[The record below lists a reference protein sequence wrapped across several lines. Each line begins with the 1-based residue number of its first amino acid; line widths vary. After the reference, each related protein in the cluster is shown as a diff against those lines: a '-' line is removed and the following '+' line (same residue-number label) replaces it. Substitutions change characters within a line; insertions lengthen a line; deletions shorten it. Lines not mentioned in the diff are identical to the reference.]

1 MSNNRGND
9 VNVNTVRIW
18 LSEDNEFKTFKT
30 EQGWTGR
37 NTPQG
42 VIIFTAQNELNPGES
57 VKFGIKTILE
67 NPVINWKAVDLEGN
81 VISSASVK
89 TQELNSDVNV
99 SINQPKST
107 GIKDESSFRFIP
119 EKPSSGSSFRVIGE
133 NFVPDNNLDFYI
145 GDDLTEK
152 IHVDNNGRILFTSKL
167 PEIKND
173 ERIEFALVDSSGN
186 EKILSI
192 RIHEVENR
200 EFGNLIK
207 LSLGNT
213 QQELSL
219 IHI

>member
-1 MSNNRGND
+1 MSVIFSIFLISSLIIISATDNVFAEEIVVKSTSFEDSTILELSNNRGND

-99 SINQPKST
+99 SLNQPKST
-107 GIKDESSFRFIP
+107 AIK
-119 EKPSSGSSFRVIGE
+119 
-133 NFVPDNNLDFYI
+133 
-145 GDDLTEK
+145 
-152 IHVDNNGRILFTSKL
+152 
-167 PEIKND
+167 
-173 ERIEFALVDSSGN
+173 
-186 EKILSI
+186 
-192 RIHEVENR
+192 VE
-200 EFGNLIK
+200 
-207 LSLGNT
+207 
-213 QQELSL
+213 
-219 IHI
+219 